1 MFTIS
6 SNHIISWRGRTALEN
21 GKTQAHMQCL
31 QHKQTYPPAHI
42 TNSVESLFP
51 LEAEKGA
58 AEGLQNELIAA
69 SLLTAQ
75 SRYWSPSCPPQ

>member
-1 MFTIS
+1 M
-6 SNHIISWRGRTALEN
+6 EN

-31 QHKQTYPPAHI
+31 QHNQTYPPAHI

-75 SRYWSPSCPPQ
+75 SRYWSPSRPPQ